1 MARGCAFLPP
11 MDGHNFNQ
19 TFENGALKGGVSL
32 VADARQAGALVLV
45 LVLIIL
51 VLNGTGSGYV

>member
-1 MARGCAFLPP
+1 MN
-11 MDGHNFNQ
+11 GHNFIQ
-19 TFENGALKGGVSL
+19 TFENDALKGGVL
-32 VADARQAGALVLV
+32 PVAEARQARALVLV